1 MAGIT
6 GENWGAIQSLFEEL
20 VDLSQAEQSRP
31 LNNATQPPA
40 IVAHRQ
46 RVSATSVCRNP
57 NDPHAVRHANP
68 GSERAGIFDHLLENA
83 PRSFGR
89 WPPGRPEL

>member
-40 IVAHRQ
+40 IVAHR
-46 RVSATSVCRNP
+46 
-57 NDPHAVRHANP
+57 
-68 GSERAGIFDHLLENA
+68 
-83 PRSFGR
+83 
-89 WPPGRPEL
+89 